1 MSGHITE
8 WRVSLQARG
17 LADTT
22 VREYVRCVTR
32 CAAMTGTAADSL
44 TTADIEGWLAAQ
56 PHLQQNSRFAYL
68 RALRI
73 WHRWL
78 IATGVRDDDPTM
90 RIGRIRARRT
100 LPRPISTANLQ
111 RILAADLAP
120 RTRAYVTLYAFAG
133 LRCCEIA
140 RLRGEDIDLVDRTIR
155 VRGKGD
161 TDVVLPMHPAV
172 AAVAVMFP
180 RRGWWFPSWSPAGH
194 VQPNAVSAHLSRTMH
209 RLGVDATGHQLRHWY
224 GTELLRLTGNV
235 RVTQELM
242 RHASLASTQIYTLVD
257 DTQRREALLQL
268 PNVA

>member
-1 MSGHITE
+1 MNGLIAD
-8 WRVSLQARG
+8 WLVSLRARG

-22 VREYVRCVTR
+22 IREYVRCVTR
-32 CAAMTGTAADSL
+32 CTAMTGRPPDSL
-44 TTADIEGWLAAQ
+44 TTSDIEGWLAAQ
-56 PHLQQNSRFAYL
+56 PHLAQNSRFAYL

-78 IATGVRDDDPTM
+78 ITTGLRDDDPTI
-90 RIGRIRARRT
+90 RIGRIRACRT

-111 RILAADLAP
+111 RILAADIPP

-155 VRGKGD
+155 VRGKGG
-161 TDVVLPMHPAV
+161 TDVVLPVHPAV
-172 AAVAVMFP
+172 AAVAAGFP
-180 RRGWWFPSWSPAGH
+180 ARGWWFPSWSTDGH
-194 VQPNAVSAHLSRTMH
+194 VAPNSVSANLSRTMR
-209 RLGVDATGHQLRHWY
+209 RLGVNGTGHQLRHWY
-224 GTELLRLTGNV
+224 GTELLRATGNV

-257 DTQRREALLQL
+257 DTQRRTALLRL
-268 PNVA
+268 PDVA